1 MDTLSIKTY
10 LLLSYTFN
18 FPIQI
23 PIFNLSFFF
32 ISLSLSLFMA
42 TRIPF
47 TESQWEELEN
57 QALVFK
63 YLAANMPVPPHLL
76 FLIKRP
82 FLFSSS
88 SSSSSSSSFFSP
100 TLSPH
105 FGWNVYEMGMG
116 RKIDAEP
123 GRCRRTD
130 GKKWRCSK
138 EAYPDSKYCERHMH
152 RGKNRSS
159 SRKPPPTQF
168 TPNLFLDSS
177 SRRRRSGYMDDFFSI
192 EPSGSIKSCSGS
204 AMEDNDDGS
213 CRGINNEEKQPDR
226 HCFILGTDLRTRER
240 PLMLEEKLKQRD
252 HDNEEEQGSKRF
264 YRFLDEWPSSKSS
277 VSTSLFI

>member
-1 MDTLSIKTY
+1 
-10 LLLSYTFN
+10 
-18 FPIQI
+18 
-23 PIFNLSFFF
+23 
-32 ISLSLSLFMA
+32 MA

-63 YLAANMPVPPHLL
+63 YLAAGVQVPPHLL

-88 SSSSSSSSFFSP
+88 HSSSSSSSSPSTFFSP

-116 RKIDAEP
+116 RKIDSEP

-159 SRKPPPTQF
+159 SRKPLPLPHPPQF
-168 TPNLFLDSS
+168 SDSSTTNLFLDSS
-177 SRRRRSGYMDDFFSI
+177 LVSSRVRRRSRYMDDFISL
-192 EPSGSIKSCSGS
+192 EPSGSIKSFSS
-204 AMEDNDDGS
+204 SPMV
-213 CRGINNEEKQPDR
+213 NNIKGEKQPDR
-226 HCFILGTDLRTRER
+226 HCFILGADLGTRER
-240 PLMLEEKLKQRD
+240 PLLLEEEVKRRD
-252 HDNEEEQGSKRF
+252 DEEEEEEEEEEEQRSKRV

-277 VSTSLFI
+277 SVSTSLFI

>member
-1 MDTLSIKTY
+1 
-10 LLLSYTFN
+10 
-18 FPIQI
+18 
-23 PIFNLSFFF
+23 
-32 ISLSLSLFMA
+32 MA

-63 YLAANMPVPPHLL
+63 YLASNVPVPPHLL

-82 FLFSSS
+82 FLFSS

-159 SRKPPPTQF
+159 SRKPLPLPPPTQF

-177 SRRRRSGYMDDFFSI
+177 LSSSSVSRRRRRSGYMDDFFSI

-213 CRGINNEEKQPDR
+213 CRGINKFSNEEKQPDR
-226 HCFILGTDLRTRER
+226 HCFILGTDLGTCER

-252 HDNEEEQGSKRF
+252 DDEQEQGSKRF

>member
-1 MDTLSIKTY
+1 
-10 LLLSYTFN
+10 
-18 FPIQI
+18 
-23 PIFNLSFFF
+23 
-32 ISLSLSLFMA
+32 MA

-63 YLAANMPVPPHLL
+63 YLAANVPVPPHLL

-82 FLFSSS
+82 FLFSSPSSNS
-88 SSSSSSSSFFSP
+88 SSPSPSSFFSP

-159 SRKPPPTQF
+159 SSRKTLPLTPPHQF
-168 TPNLFLDSS
+168 TPNLFLESSLSS
-177 SRRRRSGYMDDFFSI
+177 SRVSRRRSGYMDDFFSI
-192 EPSGSIKSCSGS
+192 EPSGSIRSSV
-204 AMEDNDDGS
+204 MEDDE
-213 CRGINNEEKQPDR
+213 GINREKQPDR
-226 HCFILGTDLRTRER
+226 HCFILGTDLGTRER
-240 PLMLEEKLKQRD
+240 PLMLDEDKLKQRD
-252 HDNEEEQGSKRF
+252 DEEDEEEQRSKRL

>member
-1 MDTLSIKTY
+1 
-10 LLLSYTFN
+10 
-18 FPIQI
+18 
-23 PIFNLSFFF
+23 
-32 ISLSLSLFMA
+32 MA

-63 YLAANMPVPPHLL
+63 YLAANVSVPPHLL

-88 SSSSSSSSFFSP
+88 ASSVSSSSSNLF
-100 TLSPH
+100 SPH

-116 RKIDAEP
+116 KKIDAEP

-138 EAYPDSKYCERHMH
+138 DASPESKYCERHMH

-159 SRKPPPTQF
+159 RKPLPLPSPPPQLSVPS
-168 TPNLFLDSS
+168 TPSIFLDFPLSS
-177 SRRRRSGYMDDFFSI
+177 SRVRSKRTGYIDDFLSI
-192 EPSGSIKSCSGS
+192 EPSGSIKSSSGL
-204 AMEDNDDGS
+204 AMEDDDGC
-213 CRGINNEEKQPDR
+213 CRYKSLKQREKQPDR
-226 HCFILGTDLRTRER
+226 SCFILGTDLGTLES
-240 PLMLEEKLKQRD
+240 PLMVEEKLGQRD
-252 HDNEEEQGSKRF
+252 DKDYELEEEQRSKRF
-264 YRFLDEWPSSKSS
+264 YKFLDEWPSSKSS